1 MKHRIAAASLAAG
14 IAFAGS
20 AYAQSTTYSG
30 FYTVINY
37 TGAFPDFKKV
47 AGVSTPSYLDGVEA
61 NVGWRFNRFYTME
74 ASYDY
79 YSGSTHNTPGGPSF
93 NTTLQQ
99 GSLDALGYLPL
110 GYWRSWSL
118 YGDIGGTW
126 YSLSSNGVGALRE
139 DRWGGRAGG
148 GVQFQIDDD
157 LGVRLGGR
165 YEWMN
170 MRVLKSTEVFSVGL
184 VWQR

>member
-20 AYAQSTTYSG
+20 AHAQGVYNG

-37 TGAFPDFKKV
+37 TGAFPDFKRV
-47 AGVSTPSYLDGVEA
+47 TGISTPSYLDGVEA

-79 YSGSTHNTPGGPSF
+79 YSGSTHSPGGPSF

-118 YGDIGGTW
+118 YGDIGGTF
-126 YSLSSNGVGALRE
+126 YALSSNGLGGSN

>member
-1 MKHRIAAASLAAG
+1 MKHCIAAAGLAAA
-14 IAFAGS
+14 IAVAGS
-20 AYAQSTTYSG
+20 AHAQSTYNG

-37 TGAFPDFKKV
+37 TGAFPDFKK
-47 AGVSTPSYLDGVEA
+47 ALGISTPSYLDGVEA

-79 YSGSTHNTPGGPSF
+79 YSGSTHTPGGPSF
-93 NTTLQQ
+93 NTTLQE

-110 GYWRSWSL
+110 GPWRSWSL

-126 YSLSSNGVGALRE
+126 YSLSSNGVGFLRS

-165 YEWMN
+165 YEWMD
-170 MRVLKSTEVFSVGL
+170 MRALKSMEVFSVGL